1 MRQFQRVH
9 EAERTSSR
17 ICRRLRLLAVM
28 GILRRYVSAIR
39 WAFDSPSQRER
50 ERERERLVLCAS
62 ITEYREIDIFLT
74 IWQKG
79 NSSEYTRKYTY
90 ITHTHIYIY
99 IYIGESLNRPGITL
113 GRLATCHDHGGWI
126 CDSETGSSAMLLF
139 GALSVSG

>member
-62 ITEYREIDIFLT
+62 ITEYREIDIFFT

-79 NSSEYTRKYTY
+79 NSSEYTY
-90 ITHTHIYIY
+90 ITYIYIY
-99 IYIGESLNRPGITL
+99 IYIVSIYIGESLNRPGITL